1 MRKLKLL
8 VLFLLFFFPTCINA
22 YGIENY
28 YIDATIESDG
38 DILVEEYFNL
48 TGQFNGMERI
58 IKYANDDLYEFDSEM
73 PSFGGSSIHNG
84 SGLEILEV
92 KSVPINSNFSFDNV
106 NGTLFNR
113 VYSAEKGDYG
123 VYEENLTN
131 YGKSLL
137 IYNPSSYNKAFY
149 IKYRINNIAIRHND
163 VAEIGWNVIGNEFR
177 ESIGNFKLYFH
188 IPGNTNVKAW
198 AHGPINGNIN
208 IVNSETILVTISNLS
223 SYRAIDVR
231 ATFDLNVISESTK
244 YTNTNALDKIIL
256 YETDMAEQA
265 NYERQNKEKININTA
280 LNYLNRF
287 EVNPTRHNYESAL
300 SAIDDINTIEVK
312 NEYFQKLSEIK
323 VTLDELEE
331 KKARDS
337 VDFALRYPEY
347 IWYKDA
353 QETVEILDNIEVKQ
367 ELIEK
372 LVIVEEKIKEAEL
385 KKEHYNYLFSG
396 ILLFIIM
403 ILGYFI
409 YKIYRKDP
417 MVQFNQKYFR
427 DIPNDYSPE
436 TVSYLFYKK
445 ITNNSLSATLMDL
458 IRKKIITAEK
468 LKKNNYKLVVNEE
481 YADTLI
487 PTEEK
492 LLNLIFHGKTK
503 IETKDIKKYAEAH
516 YSSYIQAWDSY
527 HTVALNIAKGN
538 LFYETDAKLKK
549 KKMSQHTKNS
559 LSIFL
564 MLFIFSCIFPPLFI
578 VTIIYGLYKLVKFIV
593 SKFKDI
599 YKFFSDSDIGFYKK
613 CKKILFLAVL
623 LIGAYISIKMFI
635 ANLVSQHFYKV
646 SSILYILCFILF
658 ICLIPLLF
666 TQKKRT
672 EKGALEYK
680 KWKALKNFLNDFG
693 KFSDKEVYEVTLWEK
708 YLVYA
713 TLFGCSK
720 KVLKAMKVEFVD
732 APNDYFDTYTD
743 LWIINHCITRSIHSS
758 YVAARSAYNA
768 ANSSSSGGSFSSGSG
783 GGGGFSSGGGSFGGG
798 GGGGR
803 F

>member
-1 MRKLKLL
+1 MKKIRILI
-8 VLFLLFFFPTCINA
+8 LLFILCLPVCARA

-28 YIDATIESDG
+28 YMDAVIESNG
-38 DILVEEYFNL
+38 DLLVQEYFNM
-48 TGQFNGMERI
+48 TGSFNGMERI
-58 IKYANDDLYEFDSEM
+58 IQYANTDVYSFDSTM
-73 PSFGGSSIHNG
+73 SSFGGSSIHNG
-84 SGLEILEV
+84 DGLEILEV
-92 KSVPINSNFSFDNV
+92 RAVSIDSNFDFTNIGGDIFDR
-106 NGTLFNR
+106 TI
-113 VYSAEKGDYG
+113 SASKGDYG
-123 VYEENLTN
+123 VYTVDEIA
-131 YGKSLL
+131 YGKNLL
-137 IYNPSSYNKAFY
+137 IYNPSSYNHAFY
-149 IKYRINNIAIRHND
+149 IKYRIKNIAIRHND
-163 VAEIGWNVIGNEFR
+163 VAEIGWNMIGNELS
-177 ESIGNFKLYFH
+177 ETVGNLQVSLH

-198 AHGPINGNIN
+198 AHGPINGNVY
-208 IVNSETILVTISNLS
+208 IVNSETVFVTIQNLS
-223 SYRAIDVR
+223 SYRAVDVR

-244 YTNTNALDKIIL
+244 YTNTDALDKIIL
-256 YETDMAEQA
+256 YETDKAEQA

-287 EVNPTRHNYESAL
+287 EVNPTRYNYETAL
-300 SAIDDINTIEVK
+300 SAIYDINTIEVK
-312 NEYFQKLSEIK
+312 NEYFQKIAEIK

-331 KKARDS
+331 EKARDN

-353 QETVEILDNIEVKQ
+353 QETVGILDNIEVKQ

-372 LVIVEEKIKEAEL
+372 LSIVEEKIKDEEL
-385 KKEHYNYLFSG
+385 KREHRNYLFGG

-417 MVQFNQKYFR
+417 TVEFNQKYFR

-445 ITNNSLSATLMDL
+445 ITNNALSATLMDL

-468 LKKNNYKLVVNEE
+468 LKKNNYRLVVNEGYIE
-481 YADTLI
+481 TLI

-503 IETKDIKKYAEAH
+503 IETKDIKKYAKTH
-516 YSSYIQAWDSY
+516 YSSYIQAWNSY

-538 LFYETDAKLKK
+538 LFYETDGKLKR
-549 KKMSQHTKNS
+549 KKMSHSMNNS
-559 LSIFL
+559 WFIFL
-564 MLFIFSCIFPPLFI
+564 ILFMFSCAFPPLFI
-578 VTIIYGLYKLVKFIV
+578 VTIIYVLYKFVKFIV
-593 SKFKDI
+593 RKFKAI
-599 YKFFSDSDIGFYKK
+599 YQSFIDSDMEFYKK
-613 CKKILFLAVL
+613 CKKVLFLAIL
-623 LIGAYISIKMFI
+623 LLSAYISIQTSI
-635 ANLVSQHFYKV
+635 VILVSQHFYKV
-646 SSILYILCFILF
+646 SSILYILCVILSICFIP
-658 ICLIPLLF
+658 ILF

-693 KFSDKEVYEVTLWEK
+693 KFTDKEVNEVTLWEK

-732 APNDYFDTYTD
+732 NPNDYFDTYTD
-743 LWIINHCITRSIHSS
+743 LWIVNHCITRSIHSS
-758 YVAARSAYNA
+758 YGAARSAYNA
-768 ANSSSSGGSFSSGSG
+768 AHSSSSGGSFSSGGG